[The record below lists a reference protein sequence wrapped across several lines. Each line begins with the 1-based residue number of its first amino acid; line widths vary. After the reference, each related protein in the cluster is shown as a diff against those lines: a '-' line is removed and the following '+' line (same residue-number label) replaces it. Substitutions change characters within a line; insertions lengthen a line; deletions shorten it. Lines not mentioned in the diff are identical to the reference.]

1 LQVKHYKRRG
11 RGIFDDAMKYGK
23 QGLSMSKQFGVADAL
38 KGQSDKNLKL
48 AGQLLSMAGGG
59 RRRKRGMY

>member
-1 LQVKHYKRRG
+1 M
-11 RGIFDDAMKYGK
+11 FDTAMKYGK
-23 QGLSMSKQFGVADAL
+23 QGLSLSKQFGVADKL
-38 KGQSDKNLKL
+38 KNMSDPNVKL

>member
-1 LQVKHYKRRG
+1 
-11 RGIFDDAMKYGK
+11 MKYGK
-23 QGLSMSKQFGVADAL
+23 QGLNLSKQFGVADAL